1 MINVLTIIGYILLFI
16 LCLSLLIMVHEAGHL
31 ATAKLFNVYCLEYS
45 IGFGPALF
53 HKKRKNGETYFSI
66 RAIPF
71 GGYVSMYGEGV
82 ELPEGTQIDASRSL
96 EGIKKWKRAIIL
108 VSGVTMNAIL
118 ALVLFFISETCFPKN
133 DYYVNTV
140 RVESGSICETVLNND
155 DKFVVTQYDNV
166 YVVDKNA
173 VSYFSDNTTIDTTVA
188 FQRAITSTND
198 LSWNSFIHFYK
209 TSEISYVNNVLSYNP
224 DQPNVEITADLNK
237 LEKIEF
243 ILKIYNE
250 ESTPENIITHDA
262 LISLP
267 VVEKEGKRVFEDF
280 GVYLFHEERWQS
292 FGESLKGTF
301 VDFGTSSTAIVRG
314 IGSLVTN
321 PNAWKDASGLVG
333 IGFETT
339 SILKNFGLGTF
350 LYVWGLISVNLAIV
364 NLLPFPGL
372 DGWQLL
378 VTAIEGISRK
388 KIPEKVK
395 NIVSFVGIALL
406 FILMIVIVF
415 KDVFTYIF

>member
-1 MINVLTIIGYILLFI
+1 M
-16 LCLSLLIMVHEAGHL
+16 
-31 ATAKLFNVYCLEYS
+31 
-45 IGFGPALF
+45 
-53 HKKRKNGETYFSI
+53 
-66 RAIPF
+66 
-71 GGYVSMYGEGV
+71 
-82 ELPEGTQIDASRSL
+82 
-96 EGIKKWKRAIIL
+96 
-108 VSGVTMNAIL
+108 
-118 ALVLFFISETCFPKN
+118 
-133 DYYVNTV
+133 
-140 RVESGSICETVLNND
+140 
-155 DKFVVTQYDNV
+155 
-166 YVVDKNA
+166 
-173 VSYFSDNTTIDTTVA
+173 
-188 FQRAITSTND
+188 
-198 LSWNSFIHFYK
+198 
-209 TSEISYVNNVLSYNP
+209 
-224 DQPNVEITADLNK
+224 
-237 LEKIEF
+237 
-243 ILKIYNE
+243 
-250 ESTPENIITHDA
+250 
-262 LISLP
+262 
-267 VVEKEGKRVFEDF
+267 
-280 GVYLFHEERWQS
+280 FHEERWQS

-406 FILMIVIVF
+406 FILMIAIVF